1 MVGGVGNGSLLFGA
15 GGGSGTRAARFG
27 VAVAWCR
34 GQDWL
39 VPYSRGAGRWGWL
52 IAPEMVLAPPR
63 LVHPRRGGGPA
74 PRATRRAG
82 PPPLAVEPQLLGVL
96 AEGGDQL
103 ILVHRGPAFELQLP
117 RALPE
122 LLEGALLIG
131 ASVRRALLLGRV
143 VLGRSR
149 LAVVAE
155 GGDQLVLAHRRAA
168 LDLQLTRPLPEL
180 VNAAL
185 LVDAAVE
192 LAVLLG
198 RLRLWGLRLLRVPL
212 LPLTLGG
219 FDEVLGSADALAD
232 GGLDGCHRGI
242 DGFQGGVDLAG
253 GDARPGQRELV
264 LGGEGV
270 LGEVEGAVHG
280 AGEVEVED
288 GQPEGVGQL
297 LGDGGPGADGVEHG
311 GFALAG
317 GAQEVALG
325 VGLCPSF
332 GRHVVPLK

>member
-34 GQDWL
+34 GHDWL

-52 IAPEMVLAPPR
+52 IAPEMVLAPLR
-63 LVHPRRGGGPA
+63 LGHPRTRRWPD

-103 ILVHRGPAFELQLP
+103 VLVHRGAAFELQLP
-117 RALPE
+117 GALPE
-122 LLEGALLIG
+122 LLEGAFLIG

-143 VLGRSR
+143 VLGRSC

-168 LDLQLTRPLPEL
+168 FELQFTRPLPEL

-185 LVDAAVE
+185 LVGAAVE

-212 LPLTLGG
+212 LPLSLGG
-219 FDEVLGSADALAD
+219 FDEVLGSA
-232 GGLDGCHRGI
+232 GGPAGGGAGGCPPGI
-242 DGFQGGVDLAG
+242 DGLPGGVDPG
-253 GDARPGQRELV
+253 GGGARP
-264 LGGEGV
+264 
-270 LGEVEGAVHG
+270 G
-280 AGEVEVED
+280 AGEV
-288 GQPEGVGQL
+288 GV
-297 LGDGGPGADGVEHG
+297 
-311 GFALAG
+311 
-317 GAQEVALG
+317 
-325 VGLCPSF
+325 
-332 GRHVVPLK
+332 